1 MTTRTV
7 INTKERNLLLGS
19 LIGGSTVIFG
29 IAAGIIYLL
38 TRPGTNDAN
47 WIFIFALTVAFIA
60 VLPKSIYMLMDFLS
74 KEIDEGES
82 RITDKGREF
91 SSAFNRYIR
100 LDTYGK
106 KKIRVQ
112 YIDRD
117 KMSVGDTIKFRITP
131 KTKTLVSFEARR

>member
-7 INTKERNLLLGS
+7 INTKERNILLGS
-19 LIGGSTVIFG
+19 LIGGSTVAIG

-38 TRPGTNDAN
+38 TRPVISDVI
-47 WIFIFALTVAFIA
+47 WIYILALTVALIA
-60 VLPKSIYMLMDFLS
+60 VLPKSIYLLLDFLS

-82 RITDKGREF
+82 KISDKGREF
-91 SSAFNRYIR
+91 SSTFNRYIR
-100 LDTYGK
+100 LETFGK

-112 YIDRD
+112 YMDRD

-131 KTKTLVSFEARR
+131 KTKTLVSFEIRR

>member
-1 MTTRTV
+1 M
-7 INTKERNLLLGS
+7 
-19 LIGGSTVIFG
+19 IFG
-29 IAAGIIYLL
+29 IAAGIIYFL
-38 TRPGTNDAN
+38 TRSGTNDAN
-47 WIFIFALTVAFIA
+47 WIFIFALTVALIA

-100 LDTYGK
+100 LETFGK

-131 KTKTLVSFEARR
+131 KTKTLVSFEVRK

>member
-7 INTKERNLLLGS
+7 INTKERNILLGS
-19 LIGGSTVIFG
+19 LIGGSTVAIG

-38 TRPGTNDAN
+38 TRPVISDVI
-47 WIFIFALTVAFIA
+47 WIYILALTVALIA
-60 VLPKSIYMLMDFLS
+60 VLPKSIDFLS

-82 RITDKGREF
+82 KISDKGREF

-100 LDTYGK
+100 LETFGK

-112 YIDRD
+112 YMDRD

-131 KTKTLVSFEARR
+131 KTKTLVSFEIRR

>member
-7 INTKERNLLLGS
+7 INTKERNILLGS
-19 LIGGSTVIFG
+19 LIGGSTVAIG

-38 TRPGTNDAN
+38 TRPVISDVI
-47 WIFIFALTVAFIA
+47 WIYILALTVALIA
-60 VLPKSIYMLMDFLS
+60 VLPKSIYLLLDFLS

-82 RITDKGREF
+82 KISDKGREF

-100 LDTYGK
+100 LETFGK

-112 YIDRD
+112 YMDRD

-131 KTKTLVSFEARR
+131 KTKTLVSFEIRR

>member
-7 INTKERNLLLGS
+7 INTKERNILLGS
-19 LIGGSTVIFG
+19 LIGGSTVAIG

-38 TRPGTNDAN
+38 TRPVISDVI
-47 WIFIFALTVAFIA
+47 WIYILALTVALIA
-60 VLPKSIYMLMDFLS
+60 VLPKSIYLLLDFLS

-82 RITDKGREF
+82 KISDKGREF

-100 LDTYGK
+100 LETFGK
-106 KKIRVQ
+106 RKIRVQ
-112 YIDRD
+112 YMDRD

-131 KTKTLVSFEARR
+131 KTKTLVSFEIRR